1 MKILIV
7 LILLVILGS
16 LASGMVF
23 MVKDRNTSARTLKAL
38 TWRIGLSVALFI
50 LLMVGYATGL
60 IQPHGAIPPPP
71 PGYESPANQK

>member
-1 MKILIV
+1 
-7 LILLVILGS
+7 
-16 LASGMVF
+16 
-23 MVKDRNTSARTLKAL
+23 RNTSARTLKAL